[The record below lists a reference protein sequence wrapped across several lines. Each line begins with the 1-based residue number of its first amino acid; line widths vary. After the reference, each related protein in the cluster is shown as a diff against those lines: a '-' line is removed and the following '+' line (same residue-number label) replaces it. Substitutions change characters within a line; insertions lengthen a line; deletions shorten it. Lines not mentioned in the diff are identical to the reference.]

1 MAELPPFRLRLTP
14 ERVLWAKK
22 HVMFSRMVG
31 LEGDPLREFV
41 ADAVDDLETLLTE
54 VVRLRKELEVR

>member
-1 MAELPPFRLRLTP
+1 MADLAPIRLRLTP

-22 HVMFSRMVG
+22 HVMFSKMVG
-31 LEGDPLREFV
+31 LEGDPLREW
-41 ADAVDDLETLLTE
+41 AANAIEDLETLVAE

>member
-1 MAELPPFRLRLTP
+1 MADLTPIRLRLTP

-22 HVMFSRMVG
+22 HIAFSKMVG

-41 ADAVDDLETLLTE
+41 ADAIEDLETLLAE
-54 VVRLRKELEVR
+54 IVRLRKELEVR